1 MDRALLLEHRE
12 RTVWRLAESVK
23 LLTRQEAL
31 IERLHGEG
39 RSTTD
44 AEAFLSVFQLVHDAH
59 RDGLARI
66 DQALAAPLLPL
77 N

>member
-23 LLTRQEAL
+23 LLARQEAL

-44 AEAFLSVFQLVHDAH
+44 AEAFLSVFQVVLDTH

-66 DQALAAPLLPL
+66 DRALAAPSLPL
-77 N
+77 D